1 MDYALPHGNNTN
13 GERFKCVCGL
23 SAGNSGK
30 SVVSKSKG
38 SGQPVLFYCHKSN
51 FHIRQ
56 STFFVKK
63 NGAVRISMQK
73 PFFSPRSCMLIPRS
87 GEKTVKKEKCNRFI
101 FNFSI
106 FLFVLR

>member
-1 MDYALPHGNNTN
+1 MDYALSHGNNTN

-38 SGQPVLFYCHKSN
+38 SGQPVLFLLSQIKFPYSSLY
-51 FHIRQ
+51 FFRQ
-56 STFFVKK
+56 K

-73 PFFSPRSCMLIPRS
+73 PFSSPRSCMLIPRS

>member
-1 MDYALPHGNNTN
+1 MDYALSHGNNTN

-63 NGAVRISMQK
+63 KWGCSHFNAETV
-73 PFFSPRSCMLIPRS
+73 FFTPKLYIDTAS
-87 GEKTVKKEKCNRFI
+87 G
-101 FNFSI
+101 
-106 FLFVLR
+106 